1 MRKPATLS
9 VMLMA
14 CAGLAPAI
22 SGAQSAPA
30 SSTATQPAGQPQRA
44 GGAATQTSAPAGA
57 APTASNNAR
66 GALAEGKS
74 AQADV
79 RPVVDATP
87 IPVPQ
92 LVRTAERGDHD
103 AAMALV
109 RAGANARETD
119 ADGTTALHWAA
130 HFGDLELTKE
140 LLKAGADASAVNQY
154 GATPMSQAAEIGSA
168 GVLEVLLKA
177 GADVESPNPEGQ
189 TALMAVA
196 RTGKVDAARLLLKHH
211 ANPNATEQ
219 WGGQTALMW
228 AAAQS
233 QPEMIKVLIKAG
245 AKVDTRATTRDWQR
259 RVTAEGR
266 PKDMNRGGFTA
277 LLYAARE
284 GCVPCAKE
292 LLAHGAD
299 INLGDPD
306 GVTPLIIALS
316 NIHWD
321 MGRFLIEHG
330 ADVNLWDLYG
340 QTPLYAA
347 VDMNTL
353 PKGRRVELPALDQT
367 TGLEVI
373 TMLLDRGAN
382 PNSQLK
388 LRLPWRQVPYDRY
401 TEPMLNIGVT
411 PLIRAAKAGDI
422 PVIKLLLAHG
432 ALPNLPNFNGDTP
445 LMAACAKGWINS
457 PTRGANFTEDQ
468 ALEEYDL
475 LRAAGADVNARTHF
489 NETALHSAALR
500 GWNRIVKKLI
510 DDGAE
515 LDVKDGNGLTAI
527 DFAMGRI
534 PKGFNER
541 TPEVRKD
548 TVALLKASGA
558 TVENPDAKFPAAL
571 TPHIRAWLPT
581 DTALIP
587 PQ

>member
-1 MRKPATLS
+1 MRQFFPAMMIAC
-9 VMLMA
+9 VAMA
-14 CAGLAPAI
+14 AALAPTGACL
-22 SGAQSAPA
+22 AQSA
-30 SSTATQPAGQPQRA
+30 R
-44 GGAATQTSAPAGA
+44 GAENS
-57 APTASNNAR
+57 AR
-66 GALAEGKS
+66 GALAEGKA
-74 AQADV
+74 AQADI

-87 IPVPQ
+87 VPVPQ

-103 AAMALV
+103 AALALL
-109 RAGANARETD
+109 RAGGSARETD

-130 HFGDLELTKE
+130 HFGDLELAKA
-140 LLKAGADASAVNQY
+140 LLKAGADARAVNQY
-154 GATPMSQAAEIGSA
+154 GATPMSEAAEIGSA
-168 GVLEVLLKA
+168 PVLEVLLEA
-177 GADVESPNPEGQ
+177 GADVESPNAEGQ
-189 TALMAVA
+189 NALMAVA
-196 RTGKVDAARLLLKHH
+196 RTGKIDAARLLLKHR
-211 ANPNATEQ
+211 ANPNAAEQ

-228 AAAQS
+228 AAAQN
-233 QPEMIKVLIKAG
+233 QPEMIRVLLQGG
-245 AKVDTRATTRDWQR
+245 AKVDARATTHDWQR

-292 LLAHGAD
+292 LLARGAD

-330 ADVNLWDLYG
+330 ADVNLWDFYG

-353 PKGRRVELPALDQT
+353 PKGRRVELPALDET
-367 TGLEVI
+367 TGLEII

-382 PNSQLK
+382 ANAQLK

-468 ALEEYDL
+468 AIEVYDL

-510 DDGAE
+510 ADGAE

-541 TPEVRKD
+541 TPEVRTE

-558 TVENPDAKFPAAL
+558 KVENPDAKFPAAS

>member
-1 MRKPATLS
+1 MRKTTSLS
-9 VMLMA
+9 VLVA
-14 CAGLAPAI
+14 CAGAMCASACL
-22 SGAQSAPA
+22 AQS
-30 SSTATQPAGQPQRA
+30 TQA
-44 GGAATQTSAPAGA
+44 
-57 APTASNNAR
+57 N
-66 GALAEGKS
+66 L
-74 AQADV
+74 

-87 IPVPQ
+87 IPVPK
-92 LVRTAERGDHD
+92 LVRAAERGDR
-103 AAMALV
+103 ATVEAML

-130 HFGDLELTKE
+130 HLGDVDLTTA
-140 LLKAGADASAVNQY
+140 LLKAGADPRAINDY
-154 GATPMSQAAEIGSA
+154 GATPMSSAAEIGSKD
-168 GVLEVLLKA
+168 VLEALLKA
-177 GADVESPNPEGQ
+177 GADVESPNAEGQ

-196 RTGKVDAARLLLKHH
+196 RTGKVEAARLLLKHG

-228 AAAQS
+228 AAAQR
-233 QPEMIKVLIKAG
+233 QPEMVRVLIEGG
-245 AKVDTRATTRDWQR
+245 AKVDARATTHDWQR

-284 GCVPCAKE
+284 SCIPCAKV
-292 LLAHGAD
+292 LLDHGAD

-321 MGRFLIEHG
+321 MGKFLIERG
-330 ADVNLWDLYG
+330 ADVTLWDFYG
-340 QTPLYAA
+340 RTPLYAA

-353 PKGRRVELPALDQT
+353 PKGRRVELPALDET

-382 PNSQLK
+382 PNAQLK

-445 LMAACAKGWINS
+445 LMAACGKGWINS
-457 PTRGANFTEDQ
+457 PTRGANFTEEQ

-475 LRAAGADVNARTHF
+475 LLAAGADVNARTHF

-500 GWNRIVKKLI
+500 GWNRIVQKLI
-510 DDGAE
+510 ADGAE

-541 TPEVRKD
+541 TPEVR
-548 TVALLKASGA
+548 TETAALLKASGA
-558 TVENPDAKFPAAL
+558 TVENPSAKFPAAL
-571 TPHIRAWLPT
+571 TPRIRPWLPT
-581 DTALIP
+581 DTALLP